1 MSSNET
7 RVVRVGKM
15 SEPAKVAS
23 SILYILESN
32 MNVEVTAL
40 GNSASV
46 LAKAVCLVANLNNG
60 NIPVQFLP
68 SLSYV
73 TDDFGETR
81 TACKFNIIINK

>member
-1 MSSNET
+1 MEEK
-7 RVVRVGKM
+7 RVVRVGKN

-32 MNVEVTAL
+32 VNVEVSGL

-46 LAKAVCLVANLNNG
+46 LVKAICLVANLNKDK
-60 NIPVQFLP
+60 IPVSYIP
-68 SLSYV
+68 SLEYV

-81 TACKFNIIINK
+81 TACRFNIIVKR